1 MLRYFSFIALF
12 SASALADEGMWTMD
26 NFPSDKVEEAYGVTI
41 DQAWLDRARLAT
53 VRLTGPGGCTGSIVS
68 PNGLILTNRHCVEDC
83 LAEHT
88 SEEVNVWENGHYARH
103 PGEEK
108 RCSATQAAYL
118 ADYEDVTDQ
127 VHAATEGLDEVE
139 ANQVRKQT
147 LTRLEQACE
156 ETSEGAL
163 KCQIVNLYKGG
174 QYFLYKY
181 RRYDDIRLVF
191 APDIKIG
198 VFGGD
203 PDNFNFPR
211 WTLDMAFLRARG
223 EDGPAAT
230 ENYLTW
236 RAEGPEIGEAVFV
249 TGHPGSTSRL
259 LTVAELEFLRETAR
273 PLWLLRYA
281 ELRGR
286 YRQFARED
294 EEAYRI
300 VQRDLKRLENGIK
313 VRRNEIAALLDERLM
328 AAKRADEAALRE
340 AVASDPDLAG
350 TVYAWHQIEDAL
362 DAYGNFYERYILV
375 EGRGGLQGS
384 LFTHARD
391 LVRAAEEREKPSA
404 ERYREFRD
412 TALPLVEQRVL
423 APVPIHRRLEEMQIA
438 YGLEKMR
445 ELLGHDDPLVR
456 KLLGNDSPKTV
467 AARLVEGTRL
477 DDPGYR
483 KKLWEGGKKALRK
496 SDDPF
501 IRLTRAIDPDARA
514 VRKRYEDEY
523 QAPVAEAHEAIAA
536 ARFAT
541 LGTSV
546 YPDATFTFRITY
558 GDVRGWTEKGEEV
571 YPFTRLDGAFG
582 RATGEQPFAL
592 SEAWLKAKG
601 ELDMDTPM
609 NYVSTLDLTGGN
621 SGSPVIDT
629 EGNIVGLAFD
639 GNRHSI
645 AGGYWYDIELNRAIA
660 VHPAIMMEAM
670 EKVYGAERILGEL
683 RDAAAKN

>member
-1 MLRYFSFIALF
+1 MLRKLFLLLVF

-26 NFPSDKVEEAYGVTI
+26 NFPADRVEERYGVTI
-41 DQAWLDRARLAT
+41 DQAWLDKARLAT

-88 SEEVNVWENGHYARH
+88 SEAINVWEDGHNARH

-108 RCSATQAAYL
+108 RCSATQAAFL
-118 ADYEDVTDQ
+118 SDYEDVTKQ
-127 VHAATEGLDEVE
+127 VHRATEGLDDVE

-156 ETSEGAL
+156 EDAGGAL

-181 RRYDDIRLVF
+181 RRFDDIRLVF
-191 APDIKIG
+191 APDIEVG

-203 PDNFNFPR
+203 PDNFSFPR
-211 WTLDMAFLRARG
+211 WTLDMAFLRAWG
-223 EDGPAAT
+223 EEGPAAT
-230 ENYLTW
+230 ENFLRW
-236 RAEGPEIGEAVFV
+236 RAEGPEIGEPVFV

-259 LTVAELEFLRETAR
+259 LTVAELEFLRDVAR
-273 PLWLLRYA
+273 PLWLIRYS

-286 YRQFARED
+286 YSQFARED

-313 VRRNEIAALLDERLM
+313 VVRNELSALLDERLM
-328 AAKRADEAALRE
+328 AAREAEENALRE
-340 AVASDPDLAG
+340 AVASDPELAS
-350 TVYAWHQIEDAL
+350 TIYAWHQIEDAL
-362 DAYGNFYERYILV
+362 EAYEGFYERYLMV

-384 LFTHARD
+384 LFGLARD
-391 LVRAAEEREKPSA
+391 LVRAAEEREKPSD
-404 ERYREFRD
+404 ERYREFRE
-412 TALPLVEQRVL
+412 TALPLLEQRVL
-423 APVPIHRRLEEMQIA
+423 SPAPIHLRLEEMQIV

-445 ELLGHDDPLVR
+445 EMLGHDDPLVR

-477 DDPGYR
+477 DDPDYR
-483 KKLWEGGKKALRK
+483 KKLWEGGKRAVKK

-514 VRKRYEDEY
+514 VRERFEDEY

-558 GDVRGWTEKGEEV
+558 GDVRRWNEKGSDV
-571 YPFTRLDGAFG
+571 YPVTKLEQAFA
-582 RATGEQPFAL
+582 RATGEKPFAM
-592 SEAWLKAKG
+592 SEAWIEAKPQ
-601 ELDMDTPM
+601 LDMDTPM

-621 SGSPVIDT
+621 SGSPVIDAN
-629 EGNIVGLAFD
+629 GNIVGLAFD

-645 AGGYWYDIELNRAIA
+645 AGGYWYDIERNRAIA

-670 EKVYGAERILGEL
+670 DKVYGAERVLAEL
-683 RDAAAKN
+683 ADAAEQ